1 MTNDLKLSDATYAEL
16 KQHMNAETLVELVVA
31 IAFYNGVV
39 RLLSALQIDVE
50 DDYKHYLDEFPLP

>member
-1 MTNDLKLSDATYAEL
+1 MTSDIKLSDATYAEL
-16 KQHMNAETLVELVVA
+16 KQHMNPETLLELVVA
-31 IAFYNGVV
+31 ISFYNGVV